1 MTKNTQKTW
10 IVTPVFEDVEAFTQ
24 LLHGLR
30 HALTE
35 GFYLVAVDD
44 ASIHHPLPDAILEQ
58 SEIHGTVIHLRRN
71 LGHQQ
76 AIAIGLQH
84 ISTQLNPEDRVV
96 IMDCDGEDR
105 PESIPLLLQELNQ
118 DSHDVVVAARG
129 LRTESKSF
137 QIFYAVY
144 KRLFR
149 LLTGRAIG
157 FGNFMAL
164 KPAAV
169 QRLVAMR
176 ELATHTAATVLA
188 SKLRLGSCRVDRG
201 TRYAGQ
207 SKMRLVGLVLHGFKA
222 LMVFAEDVLVRVGLA
237 CAAIASTAI
246 VGALLAIIL
255 KTIGFATPGWFSL
268 ALGIL
273 LLTFIQTGAL
283 ALITLMMTGLVKG
296 SAAAGIPRYEEFIER
311 VHTRP

>member
-1 MTKNTQKTW
+1 MMENTQKTW

-24 LLHGLR
+24 LLQGLTG
-30 HALTE
+30 ALGD
-35 GFYLVAVDD
+35 GFYVVAVDD
-44 ASIHHPLPDAILEQ
+44 ASVQHPLPSDILEKQ
-58 SEIHGTVIHLRRN
+58 SINGAIITLRRN
-71 LGHQQ
+71 VGHQQ

-118 DSHDVVVAARG
+118 DTFDVVVAARG

-169 QRLVAMR
+169 QRMVAMR

-188 SKLRLGSCRVDRG
+188 SKLRLGSCLVDRG

-237 CAAIASTAI
+237 CAAIASAAI
-246 VGALLAIIL
+246 AGALLAVIL
-255 KTIGFATPGWFSL
+255 KAIGFATPGWFSL

-273 LLTFIQTGAL
+273 MLTFIQTGAL

-296 SAAAGIPRYEEFIER
+296 SAAAGIPRYEEFIDR
-311 VHTRP
+311 IHTRQ